1 MAHSS
6 TLELGLIG
14 NCAISALIDPLGE
27 IVWSCFPRFD
37 AEPIFC
43 SLLTAGGQ
51 EDPQGTFRVE
61 LDDCISSEQH
71 YVHNTAILKTRLL
84 DSEGNGVEITDFCPR
99 FHHFGRTHRPT
110 SVIRKLT
117 PIGSPL
123 IRILLRPSYADGAK
137 AFKKCQG
144 SHHIRF
150 VGDDIAL
157 RLTTN
162 LAVSTVMDEKKFVLR
177 ESKYFILG
185 ADESVQESIENLAER
200 FLRETRIYWT
210 EWVRYLAIPF
220 EWQEEVIRA
229 AITLKLSAY
238 EDSGAIVAAMTTS
251 IPEAA
256 HSARNWDYRFCWL
269 RDSFFT
275 VHALNRL
282 GVTRTMEQYLE
293 YLVNIV
299 GTAQGEHLQPV
310 YCING
315 SPHMPERIITGL
327 PGYRGMGPVRI
338 GNQAAEQVQ
347 HDVYGAVIL
356 SATQMFFDE
365 RIHRHGDK
373 TLFRLLEKLGDIAV
387 RCFDKPDAGL
397 WELRGAQHVH
407 TFSSMMCWAG
417 ADRLAKIALK
427 LQMPDRHAHW
437 QQLADKLRKDINAHG
452 FNQKLHS
459 YTAAWDGDTLD
470 ASLLLACELGFVEG
484 TDPRFVGTLKAVE
497 KHLKP
502 DGSAYLFRYIVE
514 DDFGEPENAFTI
526 CSFWYIDALA
536 AAGRKNEARA
546 LFEDLLGRRN
556 RLGLMSEDLDPQT
569 GELWGNFPQTYSMVG
584 IINSARILSKS
595 WEEAF

>member
-1 MAHSS
+1 MMHTN

-14 NCAISALIDPLGE
+14 NCAISALIDAQGE

-43 SLLTAGGQ
+43 SLLTAGNH
-51 EDPQGTFRVE
+51 DNPQGTFRVE
-61 LDDCISSEQH
+61 LENCTSSEQH
-71 YVHNTAILKTRLL
+71 YVHNTAILRTRLL
-84 DSEGNGVEITDFCPR
+84 DNEGNGVEITDFCPR

-110 SVIRKLT
+110 SIIRKLT
-117 PIGSPL
+117 PIGAPL
-123 IRILLRPSYADGAK
+123 VKILLRPSYADGARTFEK
-137 AFKKCQG
+137 SQG

-150 VGDDIAL
+150 IGDDFAL

-162 LAVSTVMDEKKFVLR
+162 LAVSTVMDEKRFVLR

-269 RDSFFT
+269 RDSYFT

-315 SPHMPERIITGL
+315 SPLMPERISADL
-327 PGYRGMGPVRI
+327 PGYRGMGPVRF
-338 GNQAAEQVQ
+338 GNQAAEQIQ

-387 RCFDKPDAGL
+387 RFYDRPDAGI
-397 WELRGAQHVH
+397 WELRGSQHVH
-407 TFSSMMCWAG
+407 TFSSIMCWAG
-417 ADRLAKIALK
+417 ADRLAKIASKLK
-427 LQMPDRHAHW
+427 LTDRHTYW
-437 QQLADKLRKDINAHG
+437 QRLADQLRKDINAHG

-459 YTAAWDGDTLD
+459 YTATWDGDTLD

-484 TDPRFVGTLKAVE
+484 DDPRFIGTLKAVE

-546 LFEDLLGRRN
+546 LFEDLLKRRN

-584 IINSARILSKS
+584 IINSARILSKP